1 MMKKELVTDV
11 FLVLAIASNIGGI
24 VDGIQA
30 LQNVKRVSDMLL
42 PVIPGSQDIVPVTT
56 TNIIISLVVNVVL
69 LFVLSWLLFR
79 RSSMKQDMS
88 YTLTSLFMLLTAI
101 MYIVLSVLLVV
112 VEVKVQ
118 KSRNMSYILFTLM
131 SIFMSVLSVYGIVLR
146 HV

>member
-1 MMKKELVTDV
+1 MKKELVTDV

-79 RSSMKQDMS
+79 RSSIKQDMS
-88 YTLTSLFMLLTAI
+88 YTLTSLFMLLNAI
-101 MYIVLSVLLVV
+101 MYIVLSVLLVM

-131 SIFMSVLSVYGIVLR
+131 SIFMSVLSVYGIFLR
-146 HV
+146 HE